1 MDIFETIDTIESIF
15 TSPIT
20 VTIFIVYCIISFL
33 SPFLVFISHFRI
45 KSLKTKIE
53 IQTSIINSNIIAL
66 NNNINNQIKDINEII
81 QETIKQN

>member
-15 TSPIT
+15 TNPIT
-20 VTIFIVYCIISFL
+20 MTIFIVYCIISFL

-53 IQTSIINSNIIAL
+53 IQTNIINSNIIAL